1 MCSKPRDKLSRL
13 VHHKRNLINGMCEM
27 SADEAPLDL
36 RVRAQS

>member
-1 MCSKPRDKLSRL
+1 
-13 VHHKRNLINGMCEM
+13 M